1 MDTYK
6 TPEWSIFM
14 SGHAGDSSAWM
25 SSLCWEKNIFLL
37 FEKNS
42 FDFRYVSKDFDS
54 ICIQINKIYLKFVLI
69 Y

>member
-1 MDTYK
+1 
-6 TPEWSIFM
+6 M
-14 SGHAGDSSAWM
+14 SGHARDTPVCM

>member
-1 MDTYK
+1 MGTSK
-6 TPEWSIFM
+6 TPEISM
-14 SGHAGDSSAWM
+14 SGHARDTPVCM